1 MVLVTL
7 TTDFGTRDAYVA
19 QLKAVLYSGCPSGTQ
34 IVDLSHDLPAQSVRD
49 AALFVE
55 AAVPRFPPGSIHLV
69 VIDPGV
75 GSKRRPL
82 AIRARNQ
89 LCVGPDNG
97 VFSQLFDAE
106 LQAVEL
112 DPALLGVTQ
121 LSATFHGR
129 DLFAPAAVALANQ
142 RALQD
147 LGRSLDPRNAGL
159 VLAEL
164 PQPARDGAGLIGE
177 VLQIDRFG
185 NLITNLASAVLED
198 FKREQRARGY
208 ALTLRGK
215 SCRLVEH
222 YAEVPEGCLMALL
235 GSADRLEIAARNASA
250 AELTG
255 ARLGD
260 RVRLE
265 SV

>member
-1 MVLVTL
+1 L
-7 TTDFGTRDAYVA
+7 
-19 QLKAVLYSGCPSGTQ
+19 
-34 IVDLSHDLPAQSVRD
+34 
-49 AALFVE
+49 
-55 AAVPRFPPGSIHLV
+55 
-69 VIDPGV
+69 
-75 GSKRRPL
+75 
-82 AIRARNQ
+82 RARSQ

-97 VFSQLFDAE
+97 VFSLLFDAE

-112 DPALLGVTQ
+112 EPAQLGIAQ

-129 DLFAPAAVALANQ
+129 DLFAPAAAALANA
-142 RALQD
+142 RPLAE
-147 LGRSLDPRNAGL
+147 LGRSLDLRSAGL
-159 VLAEL
+159 AFAEL
-164 PQPARDGAGLIGE
+164 PQPARDGQGLVGE

-185 NLITNLASAVLED
+185 NLITNLASPVLDE
-198 FKREQRARGY
+198 FMREARARGY

-215 SCRLVEH
+215 SCRLVNH